1 MIFFSD
7 PKHKPTALNLNAP
20 KNQISKTKKVNKS
33 QKPQLGYE
41 NQIKS
46 KHSSKAEF
54 TKCKVE
60 LIINNKL
67 LGIYSNRGASVEN
80 ALASNNTFR
89 GIHSNGSDNAFTQ
102 MLRHLQ
108 HKPQRVIQ
116 NLQRGHDRRQ
126 TLVEFDIDDDT
137 NDLADLP
144 YRALPD
150 EFIGPNRAKR

>member
-33 QKPQLGYE
+33 QKPQLEYE

-46 KHSSKAEF
+46 KHSSKVEF

-67 LGIYSNRGASVEN
+67 LGIYGNRGASVEN
-80 ALASNNTFR
+80 VPTSNDTFG

-102 MLRHLQ
+102 MMRHLQ
-108 HKPQRVIQ
+108 HKPRQVI
-116 NLQRGHDRRQ
+116 
-126 TLVEFDIDDDT
+126 
-137 NDLADLP
+137 
-144 YRALPD
+144 
-150 EFIGPNRAKR
+150 